1 MQMLDEFLCRAS
13 LSFERGTDG
22 RCHGDIKKSEKNAVF
37 SEYVRFPLSHTK
49 DNHNTRTKKDCI
61 FPQIL

>member
-37 SEYVRFPLSHTK
+37 SEYVRFPLSHLK
-49 DNHNTRTKKDCI
+49 YNTRKKKDFI
-61 FPQIL
+61 FPRIL